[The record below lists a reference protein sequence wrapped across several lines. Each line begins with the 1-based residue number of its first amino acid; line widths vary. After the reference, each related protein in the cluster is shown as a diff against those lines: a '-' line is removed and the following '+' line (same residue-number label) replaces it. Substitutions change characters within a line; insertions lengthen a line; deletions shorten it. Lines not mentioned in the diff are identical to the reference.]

1 MHFKREKQEKGPKK
15 YLINEGIKFTA
26 MSSVVGAGLAGM
38 RFSGINPN
46 DLPEKQLVHIATGA
60 AIGLG
65 IAGIASSVIIL
76 KELKNLKRK
85 E

>member
-1 MHFKREKQEKGPKK
+1 MRFKREEQEDDHKR

-26 MSSVVGAGLAGM
+26 TSSLVGAGLACI

-46 DLPEKQLVHIATGA
+46 DVPEKQVLHIVAGA

-65 IAGIASSVIIL
+65 IAGIASSIVIL
-76 KELKNLKRK
+76 KELKSSKRRD
-85 E
+85 